1 MRYLQL
7 NAARIVV
14 ASLVAS
20 GIILG
25 AGSAAHAS
33 SGWNGVAACESGGN
47 WSTNT
52 GNGYYGGLQF
62 SHSTWIAYGGGAY
75 APNANEASVSAQI
88 SVAQRVLAV
97 QGPGAWPV
105 CGRVAGL
112 TSSSGGS
119 PIHGAGAPAPV
130 GPRSAPVPSHTAGSQ
145 PADGDG
151 DGDAGTSQAVRQHL
165 AVDGIVGPLTTGAT
179 QGWLGVS
186 QDGLW
191 GARTTAALQ
200 RKIGA
205 AVSGIL
211 DRATINRLQVF
222 LHISPDGA
230 SHLNYRTSVAL
241 QRYLNG

>member
-1 MRYLQL
+1 MRHLQL
-7 NAARIVV
+7 IVTRITV
-14 ASLVAS
+14 ASVVTF

-88 SVAQRVLAV
+88 SVAQRVLAA

-112 TSSSGGS
+112 TSSSGGG
-119 PIHGAGAPAPV
+119 PTHGAGAPASV
-130 GPRSAPVPSHTAGSQ
+130 GQRSAPAPSHTAGRQ
-145 PADGDG
+145 PADGD
-151 DGDAGTSQAVRQHL
+151 DGPGTSRAVRQQL
-165 AVDGIVGPLTTGAT
+165 AVDGIVGPLTAGAT

-200 RKIGA
+200 HKIGA
-205 AVSGIL
+205 AESGVL
-211 DRATINRLQVF
+211 NTATISRLQVF

-230 SHLNYRTSVAL
+230 SHLNYRTSAAL

>member
-1 MRYLQL
+1 MRYLKL
-7 NAARIVV
+7 IAARIMV
-14 ASLVAS
+14 ANFVAF

-25 AGSAAHAS
+25 VSSAAHAS

-75 APNANEASVSAQI
+75 AFNANGASSSAQI
-88 SVAQRVLAV
+88 AIAQRVLAA

-105 CGRVAGL
+105 CGRVGGL
-112 TSSSGGS
+112 TSSSGGGS
-119 PIHGAGAPAPV
+119 GSSARAAAPV
-130 GPRSAPVPSHTAGSQ
+130 LPRSAPLLSRTTARQ
-145 PADGDG
+145 PTVDADDG
-151 DGDAGTSQAVRQHL
+151 LGTLPAVRQQL
-165 AVDGIVGPLTTGAT
+165 VVDGIVGPLTTGAT
-179 QGWLGVS
+179 QRWVGVN

-191 GARTTAALQ
+191 GTRTTAALQ
-200 RKIGA
+200 HKIGA
-205 AVSGIL
+205 TVSGIL
-211 DRATINRLQVF
+211 NEATIRRLQVF
-222 LHISPDGA
+222 VHVSPDGA